1 MLMAFM
7 GTIVIMVVRMDNRMA
22 VGIAI
27 MCMNKRVLMLMDMIS
42 DQCIHYHE
50 YCTNNHDYQCDQ
62 ITTCQFLSQ
71 EQKGQE

>member
-50 YCTNNHDYQCDQ
+50 YRADNHDHKCDQ
-62 ITTCQFLSQ
+62 ITTCQFLS
-71 EQKGQE
+71 